1 VPIRRRIQS
10 GGVAIDFAA
19 IRAELGIRADYPA
32 EAVAEAVKVAGDP
45 PVNPR
50 DATGIPF
57 VTVDPPGSKDL
68 DQAVHL
74 ERLPDGGFRVHYAIA
89 DVAEFVRPGGPIDI
103 ESRRRGQTFYS
114 PDTRTPLHPLEL
126 SEGAASLLPGEVR
139 PAVLWT
145 IELDPDGAPTEIHVE
160 RAEVRSV
167 AQLDY
172 PSLQDDVEA
181 GRAHSSVALLPE
193 IGRLR
198 QATGKA
204 RHAITLNRPDVEVV
218 PTDDGRWTLAL
229 RPQVP
234 VEEWNAEI
242 SLLTGMC
249 AADMMTRAK
258 VGLLRTLPPPDARA
272 VATLRGSAKA
282 LGISW
287 PSGALPGD
295 VIADLHLTDPRAAAF
310 LEDAV
315 LLLRGAGYTWF
326 DGRIPDHPGHA
337 GVGANYAH
345 VTAPLRRLVDRY
357 ATEVCL
363 ALQAGTPIP
372 DWVSADADAV
382 IQAMTESDRTAGA
395 LDRACAAAVSAFL
408 LAVRIGEEFGAVV
421 VQLEQK
427 SGGVRATVV
436 LDDWPIRAYCAG
448 AGLTEGTRIRVRVVS
463 ADPDAHQY
471 TVEPV
476 VAGSD
481 RQ

>member
-1 VPIRRRIQS
+1 MS
-10 GGVAIDFAA
+10 IDFAA
-19 IRAELGIRADYPA
+19 IRGELGIRADYPA
-32 EAVAEAVKVAGDP
+32 DALAEAGEVAASP

-57 VTVDPPGSKDL
+57 VTIDPPGSKDL

-74 ERLPDGGFRVHYAIA
+74 ERLPAGGFRVHYAIA
-89 DVAEFVRPGGPIDI
+89 DVAGFVRTGGPIDM

-114 PDTRTPLHPLEL
+114 PDTRTPLHPLQL

-145 IELDPDGAPTEIHVE
+145 IELDPAGAPTEVHIE
-160 RAEVRSV
+160 RAQVRSV

-172 PSLQDDVEA
+172 RSLQDDVDT
-181 GRAHSSVALLPE
+181 GHPHPSVALLPE
-193 IGRLR
+193 IGTLR
-198 QATGKA
+198 QAAAKA
-204 RHAITLNRPDVEVV
+204 RHAITLNRPDVEVERA
-218 PTDDGRWTLAL
+218 DDGRWTLTL

-249 AADMMTRAK
+249 AADMMVKAR
-258 VGLLRTLPPPDARA
+258 VGLLRTLPPPDERA
-272 VATLRGSAKA
+272 VATLRASAKA
-282 LGISW
+282 LGIAW
-287 PSGALPGD
+287 PSGAPPGD
-295 VIADLHLTDPRAAAF
+295 VIAGLDLTDPRAAAF

-315 LLLRGAGYTWF
+315 RLLRGAGYTWF
-326 DGRIPDHPGHA
+326 DGRVPESPGHA

-372 DWVSADADAV
+372 EWVSKDADAV

-395 LDRACAAAVSAFL
+395 LDRACTAAVSAFL
-408 LAVRIGEEFGAVV
+408 LGERIGEEFGAVV
-421 VQLEQK
+421 VQLEQRN
-427 SGGVRATVV
+427 GDLRATVV

-448 AGLTEGTRIRVRVVS
+448 AGLAEGTRIRVRIVR

-481 RQ
+481 RE

>member
-1 VPIRRRIQS
+1 MSIRRRIRS
-10 GGVAIDFAA
+10 GGVSIDFGA
-19 IRAELGIRADYPA
+19 IRAELGIPTGYPA
-32 EAVAEAVKVAGDP
+32 GAVAEAVEVAGRP

-57 VTVDPPGSKDL
+57 VTVDPPGAKDL

-74 ERLPDGGFRVHYAIA
+74 ERLPDGFRVHYAIA
-89 DVAEFVRPGGPIDI
+89 DVAGFVRPGGPIDV
-103 ESRRRGQTFYS
+103 ESHRRGETLYS
-114 PDTRTPLHPLEL
+114 PDIRTPLHPVEL

-145 IELDPDGAPTEIHVE
+145 IELDGAGAPTQSHVE
-160 RAEVRSV
+160 RAQVRSL

-172 PSLQDDVEA
+172 PGLQDDVDA
-181 GRAHSSVALLPE
+181 GHPHPSVALLPE
-193 IGRLR
+193 IGALR
-198 QATGKA
+198 QAAGKA

-218 PTDDGRWTLAL
+218 PADDGHWTLAL
-229 RPQVP
+229 RPQAP

-249 AADMMTRAK
+249 AADMMVRAK
-258 VGLLRTLPPPDARA
+258 VGLLRTLPPPDDRA
-272 VATLRGSAKA
+272 VATLRASAKA
-282 LGISW
+282 LGIPW
-287 PSGALPGD
+287 PKDAPPGD
-295 VIADLHLTDPRAAAF
+295 VIAGLDLTDPRAAAF

-315 LLLRGAGYTWF
+315 RLLRGAGYTWF
-326 DGRIPDHPGHA
+326 DGRIPEHPGHA

-363 ALQAGTPIP
+363 SLQAGAPIP
-372 DWVSADADAV
+372 DWVSQDADAV
-382 IQAMTESDRTAGA
+382 TQAMTESDRTAGA
-395 LDRACAAAVSAFL
+395 LDRACTAAVSAFL
-408 LAVRIGEEFGAVV
+408 LAERIGEHFGAVV
-421 VQLEQK
+421 VQLERK
-427 SGGVRATVV
+427 GGDLRATVV
-436 LDDWPIRAYCAG
+436 LDDWPVRAYCAG
-448 AGLTEGTRIRVRVVS
+448 AGLTEGTRITVRVIS

-471 TVEPV
+471 AVEPV